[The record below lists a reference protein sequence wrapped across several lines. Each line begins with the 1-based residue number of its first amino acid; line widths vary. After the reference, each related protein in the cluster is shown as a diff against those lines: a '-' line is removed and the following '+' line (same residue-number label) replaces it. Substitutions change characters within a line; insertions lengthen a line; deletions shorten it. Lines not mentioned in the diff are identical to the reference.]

1 MKSKRQ
7 KSSSSTRSESE
18 TKSQK
23 SSSSSQPE
31 SETSDKN
38 GSLLPSPSSEETKLN
53 PMATAEEAG
62 DTVTTVAETDVN
74 TKNESEGETKET
86 KEVKSVDDESDKAS
100 SKNVGQDDV
109 DGKDVDTKKSGR
121 TGASKSE
128 GEADDNDDDEE
139 EDVFPDGAVSG
150 SPTKSNTLPA
160 ITSSQT
166 MDPVS
171 PTSPTCKETSCINL
185 IWATAFEIHTPLW
198 KIYCKHS
205 TAGVWYSNGL
215 GDLTILFEIY
225 IFTPSM
231 LLVGFI
237 LQQRV

>member
-7 KSSSSTRSESE
+7 KSSSSAQPESE

-38 GSLLPSPSSEETKLN
+38 GSLLPSPSSGETKFN

-62 DTVTTVAETDVN
+62 DTVTNVEETDVTN
-74 TKNESEGETKET
+74 KNETEEETKET
-86 KEVKSVDDESDKAS
+86 KEVKGGEDESDKAS

-109 DGKDVDTKKSGR
+109 DGKDVDTKKLAR

-128 GEADDNDDDEE
+128 GEADDHDDEEE

-166 MDPVS
+166 MEPVS
-171 PTSPTCKETSCINL
+171 PTSPTCKKSS
-185 IWATAFEIHTPLW
+185 
-198 KIYCKHS
+198 Y
-205 TAGVWYSNGL
+205 
-215 GDLTILFEIY
+215 
-225 IFTPSM
+225 
-231 LLVGFI
+231 LVV
-237 LQQRV
+237 R